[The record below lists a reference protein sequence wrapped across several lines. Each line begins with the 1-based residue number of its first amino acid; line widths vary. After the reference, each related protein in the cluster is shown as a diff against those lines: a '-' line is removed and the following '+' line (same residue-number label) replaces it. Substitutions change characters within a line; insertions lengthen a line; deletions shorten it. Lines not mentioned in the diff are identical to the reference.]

1 MQEGGISRRTFVK
14 STAGFAGAAI
24 VAGSGLLAQ
33 NPAQVSSNTT
43 EPIHVVPVDFPKDF
57 VWGSATASYQVEGA
71 WKEDGKGES
80 IWDRCSH
87 TVGRVKGGDTG
98 DVACDMYH
106 RYKQD
111 IAMMKQMGMKS
122 CRFSIAWPRIQPAGT
137 GAVNQRG
144 LDFYGRLT
152 DAILAAG
159 IRPLPT
165 LYHWDLPQA
174 FEDRGGWPNREMVNY
189 FTDYAQI
196 VVKSLGDR
204 IINWSIFNEPWIF
217 TAFGYW
223 RGIHAP
229 GRTDEKE
236 FFRSVHVVNMAQGQA
251 FKAMKA
257 LNPKLQIG
265 SAFSMANCEPVTD
278 SQADHDAADR
288 MHAFKNTLFLEPAM
302 HGRYP
307 KFTPDNSGEDL
318 LDIRSG
324 DMEIVRAPLDFIGV
338 NYYSR
343 TMVEDGDA
351 NGAIHAKTSSGKQG
365 PLTDFGWEVWPDSFH
380 DLLVRISKE
389 YLNTPIEVTENG
401 CSYGDSPLTDGSV
414 PDVRRTDFYRG
425 YISAVGRAI
434 RDGANIRGYHA
445 WSIMDNFEWS
455 EGYSQRF
462 GLVYVDFRTQKRSIK
477 DSGKWYSRLVM
488 TGRLR

>member
-33 NPAQVSSNTT
+33 NPAQASSQATD
-43 EPIHVVPVDFPKDF
+43 PIHVVPFDFPKDF
-57 VWGSATASYQVEGA
+57 LWGSATASYQVEGA

-87 TVGRVKGGDTG
+87 TVGCVKGGDTG

-122 CRFSIAWPRIQPAGT
+122 CRFSIAWPRIQPTGT

-174 FEDRGGWPNREMVNY
+174 LEDKGGWPNREMVNY

-196 VVKSLGDR
+196 LVKSLGDR

-257 LNPKLQIG
+257 LTPNLQIG
-265 SAFSMANCEPVTD
+265 TAFSTSNCEPVTD
-278 SQADHDAADR
+278 SPADHAAADR

-307 KFTPDNSGEDL
+307 KFTPDSSGEDL

-324 DMEIVRAPLDFIGV
+324 DMEIVKAPLDFIGM

-343 TMVEDGDA
+343 TMVEDEDA

-389 YLNTPIEVTENG
+389 YLHTPIEVTENG

-414 PDVRRTDFYRG
+414 PDERRIDFYRG

-434 RDGANIRGYHA
+434 KDGANIRGYHA

-488 TGRLR
+488 TGTLR